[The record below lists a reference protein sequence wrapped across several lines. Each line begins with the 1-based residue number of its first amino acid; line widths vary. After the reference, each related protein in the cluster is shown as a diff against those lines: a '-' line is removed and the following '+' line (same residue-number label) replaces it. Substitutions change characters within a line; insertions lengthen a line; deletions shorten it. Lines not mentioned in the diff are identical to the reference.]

1 VVHRMVLAAAI
12 SSAVYKFVFSIV
24 SSLVLAL
31 VLALVFADFAV
42 AQNNA
47 GSAPIQRIQTV
58 EGITEYRLDN
68 GLKVLLAPDSSANT
82 VTVSVTYRVG
92 SKHEGS
98 GETGMAHLLEHLVF
112 KGTPTT
118 ADPKSEFR
126 RRGFSFN
133 GTTSE
138 DRTNY
143 FATFG
148 PDAANL
154 DWYLSWQADAMVN
167 SFIARK
173 DLDSEMTV
181 VRNEFEIRENNPVQV
196 LTERTLSSAY
206 LWHNYGKAIIG
217 ARADIENVDI
227 ANLQAFYKRFY
238 RPDNALLVIAGKFDE
253 AASLASIARF
263 FSPLKK
269 PPMPLPASYTLDPAQ
284 DGERSVVVRRAS
296 PQQVMLTAYHVPP
309 DIHPDSEPLQIL
321 AIVLG
326 DAPDGRLHK
335 ALVETKLAITIS
347 VGVPQ
352 LQEGGTFRAVAV
364 MSPQADA
371 EKTRE
376 RLFQVIEGLAAEPVS
391 GAEFERARNKLSVG
405 IERMFASSASVAA
418 LATAAEVKGDWRSL
432 FVSRDRY
439 RTITLEDVNRAART
453 YLLRDNRT
461 FGHLIP
467 TSAPQRA
474 PAPKFADVASFMQGA
489 QLKEQTDTVASFD
502 YDPLSLGQRVIRSVT
517 PGGIRLS
524 VAEKAVRADY
534 VNLLMSFRFGSLAS
548 LDRRATAASMLAPM
562 LRRGAGGMSQSQI
575 DAALLKLGATVQI
588 STSAEG
594 GSARLVVKK
603 EQLPEAIALLARLLK
618 EPDFPVD
625 KFEELKASAVSAA
638 IGASQD
644 PSTRVRNEFARYG
657 DVYATGDPRHAP
669 TLEQNLTNLQSLALT
684 DVKQFYASHVGAQQA
699 LVAVVGPVSP
709 AAVQGLLVQHFD
721 AWKAPSAYERIAKPL
736 VARQPARLRYDT
748 PDKSNA
754 SIDAYLQ
761 APIKQDDR
769 DYWPMQMATSM
780 LGAAL
785 FERLREKEGLSY
797 SVNARFNA
805 DLRDARA
812 SVVLHA
818 DVAPSNLLRAEAL
831 LREELT
837 RSLNNGFTAPQLERQ
852 RAQQLA
858 ERRRVRT
865 NDEWLLGV
873 MSTYQE
879 LDWPYTIILENDA
892 RITAMTLD
900 EVNIVWRK
908 YVDSERW
915 VWGLFADPSKLLP

>member
-1 VVHRMVLAAAI
+1 MLYRVIFLAGILGAGVLCASVPGQVRAQPAVNAA
-12 SSAVYKFVFSIV
+12 
-24 SSLVLAL
+24 
-31 VLALVFADFAV
+31 
-42 AQNNA
+42 
-47 GSAPIQRIQTV
+47 IQRIQTV
-58 EGITEYRLDN
+58 EGITEYRLEN
-68 GLKVLLAPDSSANT
+68 GLKVLLAPESSANT

-92 SKHEGS
+92 SLHEGY
-98 GETGMAHLLEHLVF
+98 GETGMAHLLEHLIF

-118 ADPKSEFR
+118 TDPKSEFR

-148 PDAANL
+148 PGSANL

-173 DLDSEMTV
+173 DLDSEMSV
-181 VRNEFEIRENNPVQV
+181 VRNEFEIRENNPIQV

-227 ANLQAFYKRFY
+227 SNLQAFYKRYY
-238 RPDNALLVIAGKFDE
+238 RPDNAVLVIAGKFDE
-253 AASLASIARF
+253 AAALVSIARLF
-263 FSPLKK
+263 AGLKK
-269 PPMPLPASYTLDPAQ
+269 PLTPLAPTYTLDPAQ
-284 DGERSVVVRRAS
+284 DGERSVVVRRPS
-296 PQQVMLTAYHVPP
+296 PQQIMLAAYHVPP
-309 DIHPDSEPLQIL
+309 DIHPDSEPLQVL

-326 DAPDGRLHK
+326 DSPDGRLHK
-335 ALVETKLAITIS
+335 ALVESKLASNIS

-352 LQEGGTFRAVAV
+352 LREGGTFRAVAV
-364 MSPQADA
+364 SSPDSDA

-376 RLFQVIEGLAAEPVS
+376 ALLGVIEGLAKQPVS
-391 GAEFERARNKLSVG
+391 ADEFERARNKLMVG
-405 IERMFASSASVAA
+405 IERMFASSASVAS

-432 FVSRDRY
+432 FVSRDRF
-439 RTITLEDVNRAART
+439 RTIALDDVNRVART

-467 TSAPQRA
+467 TAAPQRA
-474 PAPKFADVASFMQGA
+474 PDPKFADVSGFLKGA
-489 QLKEQTDTVASFD
+489 QLKEQTESVASFD
-502 YDPLSLGQRVIRSVT
+502 YNPLTLGQRVTRIVT
-517 PGGIRLS
+517 PGGLRLT
-524 VAEKAVRADY
+524 VTEKAVRADL
-534 VNLLMSFRFGSLAS
+534 VSLQMSFRFGSLTS
-548 LDRRATAASMLAPM
+548 LEARSTAASMVAPM
-562 LRRGAGGMSQSQI
+562 LRRGARGLGQSQI

-588 STSAEG
+588 NTGAEG
-594 GSARLVVKK
+594 GGARLVVKK
-603 EQLPEAIALLARLLK
+603 EQLAEAVALLAMLLK
-618 EPDFPVD
+618 EPDFPPD
-625 KFEELKASAVSAA
+625 KFEELKAAAVSAA

-657 DVYATGDPRHAP
+657 DPYSVGDPRHAP
-669 TLEQNLTNLQSLALT
+669 TLEQNLTNLRALT
-684 DVKQFYASHVGAQQA
+684 LAEVKQFYASHFGAQEA

-709 AAVQGLLVQHFD
+709 ALVQGLLVQHFD
-721 AWKAPSAYERIAKPL
+721 NWKAPNAYERIARPL
-736 VARQPARLRYDT
+736 VVRTPARMQLDT

-761 APIKQDDR
+761 APIKQDDV
-769 DYWPMQMATSM
+769 DYWPMQMASGM
-780 LGAAL
+780 LGAVL

-818 DVAPSNLLRAEAL
+818 DVAPSNMLRAETL
-831 LREELT
+831 MREELAH
-837 RSLNNGFTAPQLERQ
+837 SLNGGFTVAQLERQ
-852 RAQQLA
+852 RAQSLA
-858 ERRRVRT
+858 ERQRGRT

-873 MSTYQE
+873 MSTFQD
-879 LDWPYTIILENDA
+879 LDWPYSIVIDNDT
-892 RITAMTLD
+892 RIAAMTLA
-900 EVNIVWRK
+900 EVNAVWRK
-908 YVDSERW
+908 YVASERF
-915 VWGLFADPSKLLP
+915 VWGLFADPAKVKN